1 MRRGG
6 RPTGRPP
13 LVSDVVPFR
22 RLPFIRVVCDL
33 YRRPASAFGTS
44 LLLLFVFLA
53 IFGPW
58 ITTYTPT
65 EQTYTEVLQSPSL
78 RHWFGTDH
86 LGRDLF
92 SRIIHG
98 ARSILSLTGLGAL
111 LAIVG
116 GTAFGLLSGYLGG
129 LFDELLMRIFDSLLA
144 MPALLLALVLLG
156 AVGPSRWSVLA
167 VIAVVYTPIVARVVR
182 SEVLSI
188 KTKAFVEAARLQGE
202 RLPGLLFRE
211 ILPAVLPALSVEAAL
226 RFSYGIFLVA
236 SLGFLGVG
244 VQPPTPDWGLMVKE
258 ERIYFRLAPW
268 SLYFPAGAISLL
280 VIAVNLTADG
290 LKRAL
295 RASGES
301 LSPRLRRRVLRARR
315 RKLSDSVPSPAASD
329 AVLSLDRVTASYHQ
343 GGRWLDAVRDV
354 SLEVHPAESVGLV
367 GESGSGKSTLAL
379 AVVRYLS
386 ANGAV
391 RAGTIRFDG
400 RDLLELP
407 ERELARLRGAEI
419 NLVPQDPL
427 ASLNPSIRV
436 GEQIAEI
443 LRRHAGASRSAARDL
458 TLELLDRVQIA
469 DPERVARQYP
479 HQLSGGMRQRVTI
492 AMGLST
498 EPRLLLFDEPTTG
511 LDVTTEA
518 AILDLIAELL
528 RSGERSSLYISH
540 DLGVVSRVAVRL
552 AVLYAGEIVEIGP
565 VQDVFPSPRHPYT
578 IGLLKSVPRIVPAA
592 AGARLPTMEGAIP
605 ALDAIPLGCVFQ
617 PRCPWAG
624 DVCEERP
631 LLEPIDGGRQV
642 RCHRWEVV
650 MEDARGV
657 DRGVPSEKARSEEV
671 LESEAV
677 LTAEALRVEF
687 PASRSLAD
695 VIRRRPRRGVHAV
708 ENVDLTIERGRTVG
722 LVGESGSGK
731 TTFARAVLGLQA
743 RTAGRLL
750 LGEDV
755 LPPTLRGRSRTML
768 RRLQAV
774 SQDPDQALNPY
785 ASIGAS
791 LARPLRSLA
800 GMGRSEA
807 STAVRTLLE
816 RVGLPPSYA
825 ARVPAQLSGGEKQ
838 RIAIARAFAARPE
851 VILYDEAT
859 SSLDVSVQ
867 ARILNLLRE
876 LQHERGGSSL
886 FITHDLGVVSHLAD
900 EIAVMYLGELMEIG
914 AKADVLS
921 PPYHPYTE
929 ALLSAFPALGRAS
942 AGSTAR
948 VTGQIPSPVD
958 RPTGC
963 PFHTRCPRRIGPV
976 CAEQAPPWR
985 LGDRGHRIY
994 CHIGRDELCRLQ
1006 VPLFETF
1013 DRSCGEET

>member
-1 MRRGG
+1 MKKGG
-6 RPTGRPP
+6 ALANR
-13 LVSDVVPFR
+13 R
-22 RLPFIRVVCDL
+22 RLIPKVVRDL
-33 YRRPASAFGTS
+33 YRKPASAFGTS
-44 LLLLFVFLA
+44 LVLLFIFLA
-53 IFGPW
+53 LFGPW
-58 ITTYTPT
+58 ITAYTPT
-65 EQTYTEVLQSPSL
+65 EQTYTEVLQAPSVC
-78 RHWFGTDH
+78 HWFGTDH

-111 LAIVG
+111 LAIVA
-116 GTAFGLLSGYLGG
+116 GTALGLLSGYLGG
-129 LFDELLMRIFDSLLA
+129 LFDELVMRVFDSLLA

-188 KTKAFVEAARLQGE
+188 KAKAFVEAARLQGE

-211 ILPAVLPALSVEAAL
+211 ILPSVLPALSVEAAL

-301 LSPRLRRRVLRARR
+301 LSPRLRRRVLRT
-315 RKLSDSVPSPAASD
+315 RKGTLGASGPSPAASSD
-329 AVLSLDRVTASYHQ
+329 VVLSLDRVTVSYHQ

-379 AVVRYLS
+379 AIARYLS
-386 ANGAV
+386 TNGAV
-391 RAGTIRFDG
+391 RAGAIRFGG
-400 RDLLELP
+400 RNLLELA

-443 LRRHAGASRSAARDL
+443 LRRHTGASRSTARGR
-458 TLELLDRVQIA
+458 TLELLDRVRIA

-518 AILDLIAELL
+518 AILDLIAQLL
-528 RSGERSSLYISH
+528 SSGERSSLYISH
-540 DLGVVSRVAVRL
+540 DLGVVSRVAMRL
-552 AVLYAGEIVEIGP
+552 AVLYAGEIVEIGS
-565 VQDVFPSPRHPYT
+565 VQEVFPSPRHPYT
-578 IGLLKSVPRIVPAA
+578 IGLLRSVPRVAPVA
-592 AGARLPTMEGAIP
+592 AGAQLPTVEGTIP
-605 ALDAIPLGCVFQ
+605 SLDAIPPGCVFR
-617 PRCPWAG
+617 PRCRWAE
-624 DVCEERP
+624 DVCAERP
-631 LLEPIDGGRQV
+631 LLETIGGGRHV
-642 RCHRWEVV
+642 RCHRWETVA
-650 MEDARGV
+650 EDTRTA
-657 DRGVPSEKARSEEV
+657 DRVLSSEETRRAPR

-687 PASRSLAD
+687 SSPRSLAD

-708 ENVDLTIERGRTVG
+708 ENVDLTIEQGRTVG

-731 TTFARAVLGLQA
+731 TTFARAVLGLQP
-743 RTAGRLL
+743 RTSGCVT
-750 LGEDV
+750 LGEDA

-768 RRLQAV
+768 QRLQAV

-807 STAVRTLLE
+807 RAAVRTLLE

-825 ARVPAQLSGGEKQ
+825 ARVPGELSGGEKQ

-851 VILYDEAT
+851 LILYDEAT

-876 LQHERGGSSL
+876 LQDERGGSSL

-914 AKADVLS
+914 TKADVLS

-942 AGSTAR
+942 GSSAAR
-948 VTGQIPSPVD
+948 MTGQIPSPVD

-963 PFHTRCPRRIGPV
+963 PFHTRCPRRIGPI
-976 CAEQAPPWR
+976 CADQEPPWR
-985 LGDRGHRIY
+985 RGDRDHRIY
-994 CHIGRDELCRLQ
+994 CHIERDELCRLQ